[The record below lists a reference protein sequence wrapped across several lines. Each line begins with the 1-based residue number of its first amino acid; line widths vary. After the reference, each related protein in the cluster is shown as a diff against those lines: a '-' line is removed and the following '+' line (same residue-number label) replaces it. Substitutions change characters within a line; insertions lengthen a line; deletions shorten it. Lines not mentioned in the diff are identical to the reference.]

1 MEKKET
7 IWAYAFLFFLG
18 GLGVHKF
25 YLGNTF
31 MGFLYMFTAGLCG
44 IGLFYDLFTLPFQ
57 VANANKQYAQPS
69 THTTGCTCECNCPK

>member
-7 IWAYAFLFFLG
+7 VWAYAFLFFLG

-44 IGLFYDLFTLPFQ
+44 IGLIYDFFTLPFQ
-57 VANANKQYAQPS
+57 VSNANKEYSYQHQPS
-69 THTTGCTCECNCPK
+69 CGGCSCNCPK

>member
-7 IWAYAFLFFLG
+7 VWAYAFLIFLG
-18 GLGVHKF
+18 GFGVHKF

-44 IGLFYDLFTLPFQ
+44 IGLVYDFFTLPFQ
-57 VANANKQYAQPS
+57 VSSANQEHSYMYNQS
-69 THTTGCTCECNCPK
+69 SCCNCSGN

>member
-7 IWAYAFLFFLG
+7 VWAYAFLFFLG
-18 GLGVHKF
+18 FWGAHKF

-44 IGLFYDLFTLPFQ
+44 IGLIYDFFTLPFQ
-57 VANANKQYAQPS
+57 VSSANQQYSYSYNQAS
-69 THTTGCTCECNCPK
+69 HCNCSTK

>member
-7 IWAYAFLFFLG
+7 FWAYMFLFFLG

-44 IGLFYDLFTLPFQ
+44 IGLVYDFFTLPLQ
-57 VANANKQYAQPS
+57 VSNANQENSYVYRQS
-69 THTTGCTCECNCPK
+69 GRCNCS

>member
-7 IWAYAFLFFLG
+7 VWAYGFLFFLG

-44 IGLFYDLFTLPFQ
+44 IGLIYDLFTLPFQ
-57 VANANKQYAQPS
+57 VARANKQY
-69 THTTGCTCECNCPK
+69 THVKSQNSCCTCECDCQK

>member
-7 IWAYAFLFFLG
+7 VWAYGFLFFLG

-44 IGLFYDLFTLPFQ
+44 IGLVYDLFTLPFQ
-57 VANANKQYAQPS
+57 VASANKQHGQVKTQTPS
-69 THTTGCTCECNCPK
+69 CTCECGCPK